1 MERYPRYDDIIDWHA
16 GASDPPARAPGDPLG
31 VFDYDVI
38 STDPLGVSEPV
49 FLGHEREYVNDCLDR
64 RWLTQGL
71 YVGRL
76 ERAFEEYLGRRFAI
90 ACSSGTSALHLA
102 MLGLGVTEGDVVLVP
117 ALTYIATANAV
128 SYCGASPV
136 FVDVDRDTWCMDPD
150 DVERKVKRLELAGEH
165 NVRGAIPV
173 HLFDSVV
180 DLEAISRALP
190 HGAFVVEDAAQA
202 IGARYGSFAAGS
214 FGDVATFSMYGS
226 KTITAGEGGMVVTD
240 NEITAE
246 MMRLMRGQ
254 GADRSGRYEHDA
266 IGYNSRMTDIGGA
279 IGLPQFETLE
289 YHLERRRLVIDYYR
303 ERLAAIPGLKLQRQ
317 GRPSEEDTSGAWS
330 MAVVLPKGTNRDE
343 VSRLLLEEHRIETR
357 PCFVPL
363 HCTRAYEEHGPVSA
377 CPVSVQLANRGI
389 NMPTHAGLTE
399 AHVEM
404 VVDALEAVLA

>member
-1 MERYPRYDDIIDWHA
+1 MDRYPLYDDIIDWQESA
-16 GASDPPARAPGDPLG
+16 PDPPMTG
-31 VFDYDVI
+31 I
-38 STDPLGVSEPV
+38 STDPLAVSEPI
-49 FLGHEREYVNDCLDR
+49 FLGNERKYVLDCIDR

-76 ERAFEEYLGRRFAI
+76 ERAFEELLGRRFAI

-150 DVERKVKRLELAGEH
+150 DLERKCKRLELSGAH
-165 NVRGAIPV
+165 RIRGAIPV
-173 HLFDSVV
+173 HLFDSVA
-180 DLEAISRALP
+180 DLEAITDALP

-202 IGARYGSFAAGS
+202 IGAAYGSFAAGA

-240 NEITAE
+240 NQVTAE

-254 GADRSGRYEHDA
+254 GAERSGHYEHIA
-266 IGYNSRMTDIGGA
+266 IGYNYRMTDMGA
-279 IGLPQFETLE
+279 AVALAQFECLDD
-289 YHLERRRLVIDYYR
+289 HLERRRAVIEKYR
-303 ERLAAIPGLKLQRQ
+303 DGLAAIPGLKLQQQ
-317 GRPSEEDTSGAWS
+317 GRPSEEDTGGAWS
-330 MAVVLPKGTNRDE
+330 MAVILPKGNNRDE
-343 VSRLLLEEHRIETR
+343 VMRLMLESYGIETR
-357 PCFVPL
+357 PFFTPL
-363 HCTRAYEEHGPVSA
+363 HCTGAYAEHGKVSA

-389 NMPTHAGLTE
+389 NLPTHAGLTT
-399 AHVEM
+399 AHVET
-404 VVDALEAVLA
+404 VVDALKAVLV